1 MAPLEIDNFTT
12 VFVNQIELKIYKF
25 FFFFF
30 SFSSFSLV
38 SLLFRIYNIA

>member
-25 FFFFF
+25 FFFF
-30 SFSSFSLV
+30 SSFSLV